1 MKWSGRIKFNRIAKI
16 AAAISV
22 FIVVV
27 MASFTFIGANGAN
40 FVVKF
45 DGDDGLGLALYNTE
59 AMDKPLSRLSYPTLI
74 DQKDVSLSWIPENI
88 EDGLGD
94 KSDMNR
100 SWYFAFSFLLR
111 NESNVPA
118 DISLEI
124 NAKKVTKNVDSA
136 VRVALYRSVIGSD
149 EPSVRRIFAKPKSIE
164 DKVVVPEIT
173 KDYNGN
179 ILYESEPFLSPTKIC
194 SLRYD
199 KLKIGEVNKFTVLI
213 WIEGYDPECK
223 DELKGG
229 TMSMDMSIKIV

>member
-22 FIVVV
+22 FIVTV

-45 DGDDGLGLALYNTE
+45 DGDDGLGLALFNNE
-59 AMDKPLSRLSYPTLI
+59 AMDNPLSRLSYPTLI

-88 EDGLGD
+88 EEGLGD
-94 KSDMNR
+94 KSDRNR

-111 NESNVPA
+111 NESTVPA

-124 NAKKVTKNVDSA
+124 NANKVKQNVDSA
-136 VRVALYRSVIGSD
+136 VRLALYRNVVGSD
-149 EPSVRRIFAKPKSIE
+149 EPSERRIFAKPQESGENVGK
-164 DKVVVPEIT
+164 PEIT

-179 ILYESEPFLSPTKIC
+179 ILYETEPFLSPTKIC

-199 KLKIGEVNKFTVLI
+199 RLKIGEVNKFTVLI

>member
-59 AMDKPLSRLSYPTLI
+59 TMDKPLSRLSYPTLI
-74 DQKDVSLSWIPENI
+74 DQNNITLSWIPENI
-88 EDGLGD
+88 EEGLGD
-94 KSDMNR
+94 KSDRNR
-100 SWYFAFSFLLR
+100 SWYLAFSFLLK
-111 NESNVPA
+111 NESNVSA

-124 NAKKVTKNVDSA
+124 NANKVTRNVDSA
-136 VRVALYRSVIGSD
+136 IRVALYRSVIGSD
-149 EPSVRRIFAKPKSIE
+149 EPSVRRIFAKPNNIGA
-164 DKVVVPEIT
+164 PEIT
-173 KDYNGN
+173 KENGKEN
-179 ILYESEPFLSPTKIC
+179 GKILYETEPFLSPTKIC

-213 WIEGYDPECK
+213 WIEGNDPECK

>member
-1 MKWSGRIKFNRIAKI
+1 MKWSGRIKFNKIAKI

-45 DGDDGLGLALYNTE
+45 DGDDGLGLSLYNTE
-59 AMDKPLSRLSYPTLI
+59 AMDKPFSRLSYPTLI

-94 KSDMNR
+94 KSDRNR

-111 NESNVPA
+111 NESNVSV

-124 NAKKVTKNVDSA
+124 NANKVKQNVDSA
-136 VRVALYRSVIGSD
+136 IRLALYRNVLGSN
-149 EPSVRRIFAKPKSIE
+149 EPSERKIFAKPQENGENIGA
-164 DKVVVPEIT
+164 PEIT
-173 KDYNGN
+173 MDNNGN
-179 ILYESEPFLSPTKIC
+179 ILYETEPFLSPTKIC
-194 SLRYD
+194 SLRYE

>member
-1 MKWSGRIKFNRIAKI
+1 MKWSGRIKFNKIAKI

-45 DGDDGLGLALYNTE
+45 DGDDGLGLALYNTD
-59 AMDKPLSRLSYPTLI
+59 AMDKPFSRLSYPTLI

-88 EDGLGD
+88 EEGLGD
-94 KSDMNR
+94 KSDRNR

-111 NESNVPA
+111 NESTVPV

-124 NAKKVTKNVDSA
+124 NANKVKQNVDSA
-136 VRVALYRSVIGSD
+136 VRLALYRSVIGSD
-149 EPSVRRIFAKPKSIE
+149 EPSVRRIFAKPQESGENVGK
-164 DKVVVPEIT
+164 PET
-173 KDYNGN
+173 TMDYNGN
-179 ILYESEPFLSPTKIC
+179 VLYETEPFLSPTKIC

>member
-1 MKWSGRIKFNRIAKI
+1 MKWSGRIKFNKIAKI

-45 DGDDGLGLALYNTE
+45 DGDDGLGLALYNTD
-59 AMDKPLSRLSYPTLI
+59 AMDKPFSRLSYPTLI

-88 EDGLGD
+88 EEGLGD
-94 KSDMNR
+94 KSDRNR

-111 NESNVPA
+111 NESTVPV

-124 NAKKVTKNVDSA
+124 NANKVKQNVDSA
-136 VRVALYRSVIGSD
+136 VRLALYRNVIGSG
-149 EPSVRRIFAKPKSIE
+149 EPSIRRIFAKPQESGENVGK
-164 DKVVVPEIT
+164 PEIT
-173 KDYNGN
+173 MDYNGN
-179 ILYESEPFLSPTKIC
+179 VLYETEPFLSPTKIC

>member
-45 DGDDGLGLALYNTE
+45 DGDDGLGLALFNSE
-59 AMDKPLSRLSYPTLI
+59 AMDNPLTRLSYPTLI
-74 DQKDVSLSWIPENI
+74 DQKDVTLSWIPEDI
-88 EDGLGD
+88 EEGLGD
-94 KSDMNR
+94 KSDRNR

-111 NESNVPA
+111 NESTVPA

-124 NAKKVTKNVDSA
+124 NANKVKQNVDSA
-136 VRVALYRSVIGSD
+136 VRVALYRNVVGSG
-149 EPSVRRIFAKPKSIE
+149 EPSERLIFAKPQESGE
-164 DKVVVPEIT
+164 SVGMPEIT
-173 KDYNGN
+173 KDYDGN
-179 ILYESEPFLSPTKIC
+179 ILYETEPFLSPTKIC

-213 WIEGYDPECK
+213 WIEGFDPECK

>member
-1 MKWSGRIKFNRIAKI
+1 MKWSGRIKFNKIAKI

-22 FIVVV
+22 FIVTV

-45 DGDDGLGLALYNTE
+45 DGDDGLGLALFNNE
-59 AMDKPLSRLSYPTLI
+59 AMDNPLSRLSYPTLI

-88 EDGLGD
+88 EEGLGD
-94 KSDMNR
+94 KSDRNR

-111 NESNVPA
+111 NESTVPA

-124 NAKKVTKNVDSA
+124 NANKVKQNVDSA
-136 VRVALYRSVIGSD
+136 VRLALYRNVVGSD
-149 EPSVRRIFAKPKSIE
+149 EPSERRIFAKPQESGENVGK
-164 DKVVVPEIT
+164 PEIT

-179 ILYESEPFLSPTKIC
+179 ILYETEPFLSPTKIC

-199 KLKIGEVNKFTVLI
+199 RLKIGEVNKFTVLI

>member
-1 MKWSGRIKFNRIAKI
+1 MKWSGRIKFNKIAKI
-16 AAAISV
+16 AAAISI

-59 AMDKPLSRLSYPTLI
+59 TMDKPFSRLSYPTLI

-94 KSDMNR
+94 KSDRNR

-111 NESNVPA
+111 NESSVPV

-124 NAKKVTKNVDSA
+124 NANKVKQNVDSA
-136 VRVALYRSVIGSD
+136 VRLALYRSVIGSD
-149 EPSVRRIFAKPKSIE
+149 EPSVRTIFAKPQESG
-164 DKVVVPEIT
+164 DNVGAPEIT
-173 KDYNGN
+173 MDNNGKV
-179 ILYESEPFLSPTKIC
+179 LYETEPFLSPTKIC
-194 SLRYD
+194 SLRYE
-199 KLKIGEVNKFTVLI
+199 KLKIGEVNKFTILI

>member
-1 MKWSGRIKFNRIAKI
+1 MKWSGRIKFNKIAKI

-22 FIVVV
+22 FIVTV

-59 AMDKPLSRLSYPTLI
+59 TMDKPFSRLSYPTLI

-94 KSDMNR
+94 KSDRNR

-111 NESNVPA
+111 NESNVPI

-124 NAKKVTKNVDSA
+124 NANKVKQNVDSA
-136 VRVALYRSVIGSD
+136 VRVALYRNVIGSE
-149 EPSVRRIFAKPKSIE
+149 EPSVRTIFAKPQESGENIGA
-164 DKVVVPEIT
+164 PEIT
-173 KDYNGN
+173 MDNNSN
-179 ILYESEPFLSPTKIC
+179 ILYETVPFLSPTKIC
-194 SLRYD
+194 SLRYE